1 MNLELDPTRS
11 AALADKLAIAIG
23 ALLVAYVIVLAVVT
37 HD

>member
-1 MNLELDPTRS
+1 MKFAT
-11 AALADKLAIAIG
+11 AALADKRGKIYLAIAIG

>member
-1 MNLELDPTRS
+1 VKF
-11 AALADKLAIAIG
+11 ALGPRMLYLAIAIG